1 MVSKRALKHVLG
13 EIRDASGLSLAL
25 FGGKGELLA
34 LSEGEGQ
41 LFEELEK
48 EGLVGPL
55 KRICKIPGG
64 EGRENLAAGR
74 RVSFSGRGNERGE
87 GFVLAGTGKEDVLP
101 LLRLSAVAL
110 SGLFRVVGETSGF
123 GTFFSPL
130 ILGPAS
136 RGGFRTGPAAP
147 IGRQGPAGC
156 IFNKSKGG
164 WL

>member
-48 EGLVGPL
+48 EGLVSDRL
-55 KRICKIPGG
+55 KEYVRSLAEGG
-64 EGRENLAAGR
+64 EKTWQRGGVCFLRT
-74 RVSFSGRGNERGE
+74 GNERGE

-101 LLRLSAVAL
+101 LLL
-110 SGLFRVVGETSGF
+110 
-123 GTFFSPL
+123 PL
-130 ILGPAS
+130 QPPG
-136 RGGFRTGPAAP
+136 
-147 IGRQGPAGC
+147 
-156 IFNKSKGG
+156 
-164 WL
+164 

>member
-48 EGLVGPL
+48 EGLVSDRL
-55 KRICKIPGG
+55 KEYIKSLAEGEEKTWQQGG
-64 EGRENLAAGR
+64 VCFLRT
-74 RVSFSGRGNERGE
+74 GNKRGE
-87 GFVLAGTGKEDVLP
+87 DFVLAGTGEGDVLP

-110 SGLFRVVGETSGF
+110 SGLFRHQEKRQDRDGF
-123 GTFFSPL
+123 FRRL
-130 ILGPAS
+130 ILGQLLPGEVSEQA
-136 RGGFRTGPAAP
+136 RLLRLD
-147 IGRQGPAGC
+147 GRARRAVFL
-156 IFNKSKGG
+156 IK
-164 WL
+164 

>member
-48 EGLVGPL
+48 EGLVSDRL
-55 KRICKIPGG
+55 KEYVRSLAEGG
-64 EGRENLAAGR
+64 EKTWQRGGVCFLRT
-74 RVSFSGRGNERGE
+74 GNERGE

-110 SGLFRVVGETSGF
+110 SGLFRRQEKRQDRDV
-123 GTFFSPL
+123 FS
-130 ILGPAS
+130 
-136 RGGFRTGPAAP
+136 AA
-147 IGRQGPAGC
+147 
-156 IFNKSKGG
+156 
-164 WL
+164 